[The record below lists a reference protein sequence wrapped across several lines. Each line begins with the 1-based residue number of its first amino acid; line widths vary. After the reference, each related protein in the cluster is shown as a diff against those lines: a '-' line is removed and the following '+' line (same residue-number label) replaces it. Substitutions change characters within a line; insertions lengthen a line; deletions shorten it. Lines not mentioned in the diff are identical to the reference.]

1 MNSADFAVALLS
13 ERDCSECMRC
23 NGRWIPEGYLSLM
36 DFEKFNERGWICKI
50 GFKKFET
57 RNICNKFVDKRK
69 VWSRV
74 IFNLKYIIA
83 SLLVFDI
90 IKYVFISK
98 FSISFLIGDIVAI
111 FINIVISYFLNKRY
125 VKKQEE

>member
-23 NGRWIPEGYLSLM
+23 NGRWVPKNPTSEDLKK
-36 DFEKFNERGWICKI
+36 FVEKWYVCKI
-50 GFKKFET
+50 GFKKYET

-74 IFNLKYIIA
+74 IFNLKYILM
-83 SLLVFDI
+83 SLLIFDI
-90 IKYVFISK
+90 IKYLGGVTK
-98 FSISFLIGDIVAI
+98 LTVASIIGDIIAVL
-111 FINIVISYFLNKRY
+111 INIIISYFINRGFL
-125 VKKQEE
+125 KKQVD